1 MRSSIESLSEFGIG
15 TNYSEEEFSSSQPDE
30 VRIIG
35 CNEGEVG
42 IPDASGEIYGRD
54 FPVHSYGGDTGL
66 ILDRSAHKVV
76 DSEDGT
82 HLAQQTEPNRSSLHN
97 MLMLGTVGVRIL

>member
-1 MRSSIESLSEFGIG
+1 M
-15 TNYSEEEFSSSQPDE
+15 
-30 VRIIG
+30 
-35 CNEGEVG
+35 
-42 IPDASGEIYGRD
+42 D

>member
-1 MRSSIESLSEFGIG
+1 MAATRAKSEYP
-15 TNYSEEEFSSSQPDE
+15 T
-30 VRIIG
+30 R
-35 CNEGEVG
+35 VG
-42 IPDASGEIYGRD
+42 RYMD